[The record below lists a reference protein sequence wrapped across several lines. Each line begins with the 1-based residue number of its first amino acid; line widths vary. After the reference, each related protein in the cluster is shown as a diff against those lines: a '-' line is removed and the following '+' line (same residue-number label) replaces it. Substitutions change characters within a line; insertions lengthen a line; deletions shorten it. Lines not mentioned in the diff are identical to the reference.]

1 MRFWYLSHR
10 PAAKALSLH
19 TRNMEVDEDA
29 DQNLDLLIGF
39 ANKDE
44 YKCHLP
50 ISDKYQN
57 LMCWPIYTM
66 ENQNFVASN

>member
-1 MRFWYLSHR
+1 
-10 PAAKALSLH
+10 
-19 TRNMEVDEDA
+19 MEVDEDA

-66 ENQNFVASN
+66 ENQNFVASNWMETFSYTVCFWGYAQNDYP